1 MNPFTFKL
9 RTHVH
14 YGPGTRHQLA
24 DLLKQRG
31 FTRVGMVIDQALPE
45 LPMYQAWL
53 EALRDQLDALHLL
66 VYDQPFEPTYGYL
79 DQVKDFFRER
89 EVDVLVGVGGGS
101 VMDTTKGLAVLTTNP
116 VERAVELR
124 GFPTGIHPP
133 VPVVMVPT
141 VSGTGSE
148 VTYFAVFTD
157 EDENRKFG
165 INTEANFPVFA
176 LLDPELA
183 TTAPRQASFSSA
195 LDGLV
200 HALESFMSVRH
211 TPFTRPWS
219 MAAVGHLTRGL
230 RGLQSDLRD
239 LTARGELMH
248 GSYLAGAALM
258 NASAGPAGALSY
270 PLGVFYHI
278 PHGLAGAFFLQH
290 ILPYNLKRGYTDFAD
305 LAPYVLPEPWPVDR
319 AERAAAVVD
328 ALQALI
334 REAGIPKR
342 LRAWDIPQEDL
353 GRIADHAIAYLWP
366 AFEMNP
372 VPMSQQDARDWLA
385 SLW

>member
-1 MNPFTFKL
+1 MDAFQFKL
-9 RTHVH
+9 RTQVY
-14 YGPGTRHQLA
+14 YGPGRRHELA
-24 DLLKQRG
+24 ELLKQRG
-31 FTRVGMVIDQALPE
+31 YRRVGMVIDRALPE
-45 LPMYQAWL
+45 LPLYQDW
-53 EALRDQLDALHLL
+53 LDALRREVDALHVL
-66 VYDQPFEPTYGYL
+66 VYQAPFEPTYGYL
-79 DQVKDFFRER
+79 DQIKDVFRDR

-124 GFPTGIHPP
+124 GFPTDIRPP
-133 VPVVMVPT
+133 IPVVMVPT
-141 VSGTGSE
+141 VAGTGSE

-157 EDENRKFG
+157 EDEGRKFG
-165 INTEANFPVFA
+165 INTEYNFPVFA
-176 LLDPELA
+176 LLDPELT
-183 TTAPRQASFSSA
+183 TTAPRQASLSSA

-219 MAAVGHLTRGL
+219 MAAVGHLVRGL
-230 RGLQSDLRD
+230 RGLMAD
-239 LTARGELMH
+239 LTDVAARGELMK

-270 PLGVFYHI
+270 PLGVFYHT

-290 ILPYNLKRGYTDFAD
+290 ILPYNLARGYTDFAD
-305 LAPYVLPEPWPVDR
+305 LAPYILPEPWPADR
-319 AERAAAVVD
+319 TERAAAVVRT
-328 ALQALI
+328 LQGLI
-334 REAGIPKR
+334 RDAGIPAR
-342 LRAWDIPQEDL
+342 LRDWGIPQADL
-353 GRIADHAIAYLWP
+353 DRIADHAIAYLWP